1 MTTLTTL
8 AQALGLSF
16 ASGINL
22 YATMLVLGLVQRAG
36 WVEPMAGM
44 LGVLSNWVVLTVVGI
59 LFVIEFL
66 ATLIPGVASA
76 WETIHSV
83 IRPPAAAV
91 LAAGTAWHSDVGMV
105 LVSAILGGGMAL
117 TTHATKLG
125 IRYAIDTS
133 PEPVT
138 NGAANVAEVGVAAA
152 IAVFIWDHPWITLT
166 TSLVLLVA
174 LILTVRMIWR
184 ALKSVFSG
192 RWMPACGLLQEPRN
206 SMSVRPVPIPEED

>member
-1 MTTLTTL
+1 MSTLATL

-22 YATMLVLGLVQRAG
+22 YATMLVIGLVQRAG
-36 WVEPMAGM
+36 WVAPLPGM
-44 LGVLSNWVVLTVVGI
+44 LGVLSNWIVLGFVGV

-91 LAAGTAWHSDVGMV
+91 LAAATAWHSDVGMV
-105 LVSAILGGGMAL
+105 LISAILGGGMAL

-138 NGAANVAEVGVAAA
+138 NGAANVAEVGVAAT
-152 IAVFIWDHPWITLT
+152 IAVMVWQHPYITLAV
-166 TSLVLLVA
+166 SLVLLVV

-192 RWMPACGLLQEPRN
+192 RWMPACGLLQEPRS
-206 SMSVRPVPIPEED
+206 SMAVRPVPIPDED